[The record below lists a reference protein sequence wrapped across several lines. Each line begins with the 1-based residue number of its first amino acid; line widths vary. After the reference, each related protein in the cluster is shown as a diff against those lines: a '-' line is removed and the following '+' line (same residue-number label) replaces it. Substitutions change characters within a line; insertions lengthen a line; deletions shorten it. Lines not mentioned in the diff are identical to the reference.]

1 MQTMITSKRGR
12 RQVRAS
18 TAGLR
23 VLFVAAL
30 ALAISPLAAQVK
42 EAPPAPRFEI
52 QRFVVEG
59 NTLIPQAEVERL
71 VAPYTGP
78 DRDFGDVQ
86 RALEVLQDEYLNRGY
101 NAVRVLVPEQDLRAG
116 QVRLQVIE
124 ARVRNILVENNKFF
138 GEANIRAGAPS
149 VRAGESPNV
158 REIGRNMQLVNENPA
173 KNVGVRLQATDE
185 PAKVDAV
192 LRVADDRPVRWTVSA
207 DDTGNLQTGR
217 YRIGLGYLNANVGN
231 RDHVLNAQVIT
242 SPDHLKDVLIFGA
255 GYRIPLYRW
264 NSALDFVAGY
274 SDVNS
279 GTVEDLFTIS
289 GKGTILSARY
299 SYILPRAG
307 AYEQKVSA
315 SWDYRDFRQNVAF
328 VGGGGGSEVPDLTL
342 KPLGLSYLG
351 RYSRAGYEANAFATL
366 VQNIPGGADGNQEAF
381 DRQRPL
387 ARASYR
393 IWRYGAQATGAK
405 GDFLL
410 RAAFNVQHSNDRL
423 VPAEQFGMGGA
434 DSVRGY
440 FEREVS
446 SDIGHRASLEL
457 YFPDM
462 GKDMGADWRA
472 RAVAFVDV
480 ARGRDNE
487 PIRPDNGK
495 NGLAS
500 LGFGLR
506 LGHGKNLNAR
516 LDAAH
521 VQNDAGSRRRG
532 DTRLHFAVA
541 YTFLR

>member
-1 MQTMITSKRGR
+1 M
-12 RQVRAS
+12 RAS
-18 TAGLR
+18 AAGLR
-23 VLFVAAL
+23 FLCVAAL
-30 ALAISPLAAQVK
+30 SLAISPLRAQVK
-42 EAPPAPRFEI
+42 EAPAAPRFEI

-59 NTLIPQAEVERL
+59 NTLIPQEEIERL
-71 VAPYTGP
+71 LAPHTGP

-86 RALEVLQDEYLNRGY
+86 QALEALQDEYLNRGY

-138 GEANIRAGAPS
+138 GEANIRAGVVS
-149 VRAGESPNV
+149 VRPGESPNV
-158 REIGRNMQLVNENPA
+158 REISRNMQLINENPV

-185 PAKVDAV
+185 PARVDAV
-192 LRVADDRPVRWTVSA
+192 LRVADDRPARWTVFA

-217 YRIGLGYLNANVGN
+217 YRIGLGYLNANVAD

-242 SPDHLKDVLIFGA
+242 SPDHLKDVLVFGA

-279 GTVEDLFTIS
+279 GTVSELFTIS

-328 VGGGGGSEVPDLTL
+328 VGGGGGLVPDITL

-381 DRQRPL
+381 DRQRAL
-387 ARASYR
+387 ARAGYR
-393 IWRYGAQATGAK
+393 IWRFGAQATGAK

-410 RAAFNVQHSNDRL
+410 RAAFNAQHSNDRL
-423 VPAEQFGMGGA
+423 VPGEQFGMGGA

-440 FEREVS
+440 FEREAS

-457 YFPDM
+457 YFPDL
-462 GKDMGADWRA
+462 GKHMGADWRA
-472 RAVAFVDV
+472 RPIAFVDM
-480 ARGRDNE
+480 ARGRDNQ
-487 PIRPDNGK
+487 PVRADK

-516 LDAAH
+516 IDAAH
-521 VQNDAGSRRRG
+521 VQNDAGSKRRG
-532 DTRLHFAVA
+532 DARLHFAVA
-541 YTFLR
+541 FTF